1 MSEFGKL
8 EGDAEQYAKDHPQ
21 QVHEGEQDAEHAA
34 ESKLG
39 PVEGQ
44 NQGDQ
49 QGQDTQQDQGAQQD
63 QGDQQ
68 DQHGSDQ
75 DNEPAGPGPAVRA
88 RRLPRAVPASQQG
101 AAAHGRTTR
110 ERRIP
115 G

>member
-39 PVEGQ
+39 LGGGQ

-49 QGQDTQQDQGAQQD
+49 QGQDTQQNQGDQQDQDTQQD
-63 QGDQQ
+63 QGAQQ

-75 DNEPAGPGPAVRA
+75 DTGQGQ
-88 RRLPRAVPASQQG
+88 SQQ
-101 AAAHGRTTR
+101 
-110 ERRIP
+110 
-115 G
+115 